1 MPRAGQRIAADVDVI
16 EEAELRRLE
25 GGGTSA
31 AAPTAS
37 AAIPVPLRTLKGA
50 AREKGYGPRAGRH
63 DGQTNT
69 GDVDC
74 REGKWSDSEAALVWR
89 VFSTQLS
96 DYYPGADEA
105 DRLARFFRTGSSSAA
120 AGAEAADSRERR
132 EESRARHR
140 VWSSTKEL
148 YDRESEARGEP
159 SRKLSAIRNRV
170 LAVHHKRTS
179 ARKWTAEDIAL
190 LRQLGDADVPWVD
203 VGEELGRSPA
213 ACHKQYRHYS
223 TSASLGR
230 FSLDEERRLTRLVE
244 AAVAAMRDV
253 AGAGV
258 GAGLARSDVAA
269 AHQRLP
275 WDAIAEQ
282 FPGRSANNLRTAW
295 VGRLAP
301 ALLSR
306 PGVGPGEDVAL
317 LEALEA
323 SGAQD
328 ESEVTWETLHHTFS
342 GRLARQRLSVLSK
355 HLGAAAAGA
364 PLDERVSLLLPLLRS
379 QVEVP
384 GAQAVRRAAARSSD
398 GGDAVQ
404 EGEKK
409 GEGEEERRAKKE
421 ARKEARR
428 LARKA
433 ERRAAKKA
441 AALACEAPGGAGKS
455 SKKRKGREASGAG
468 EGGGARK
475 PKRSRAGEG
484 RAKKRWSSG
493 P

>member
-203 VGEELGRSPA
+203 VGKARLGRLSP
-213 ACHKQYRHYS
+213 S
-223 TSASLGR
+223 
-230 FSLDEERRLTRLVE
+230 
-244 AAVAAMRDV
+244 
-253 AGAGV
+253 
-258 GAGLARSDVAA
+258 
-269 AHQRLP
+269 
-275 WDAIAEQ
+275 
-282 FPGRSANNLRTAW
+282 RTC
-295 VGRLAP
+295 P
-301 ALLSR
+301 
-306 PGVGPGEDVAL
+306 
-317 LEALEA
+317 
-323 SGAQD
+323 
-328 ESEVTWETLHHTFS
+328 
-342 GRLARQRLSVLSK
+342 
-355 HLGAAAAGA
+355 
-364 PLDERVSLLLPLLRS
+364 
-379 QVEVP
+379 
-384 GAQAVRRAAARSSD
+384 
-398 GGDAVQ
+398 
-404 EGEKK
+404 
-409 GEGEEERRAKKE
+409 
-421 ARKEARR
+421 
-428 LARKA
+428 
-433 ERRAAKKA
+433 
-441 AALACEAPGGAGKS
+441 
-455 SKKRKGREASGAG
+455 
-468 EGGGARK
+468 
-475 PKRSRAGEG
+475 
-484 RAKKRWSSG
+484 
-493 P
+493 